1 MKMILFF
8 CCMVLMSV
16 QGYAQEVLTLDECRD
31 MALKNNKQAL
41 LSGYAIEKAGLS
53 MKAMRSNY
61 LPKFSAS
68 GGYLYADKDFSMNL
82 VPSVSA
88 SLNLNN
94 TYFAG
99 VQLEQPVYMGG
110 KIMAANKMSR
120 IGFEIARLDK
130 NRTDSEILLA
140 VDEAYWDV
148 VKAKELFAV
157 AGKYKET
164 VEEVL
169 RNVQNLY
176 ERGMVPKNNLLK
188 IQVKRND
195 ADLMLQRAENAIRLS
210 EMALCH
216 IVGLPLESEINVS
229 GKLNMD
235 TDPIVKEELSV
246 ENRSEYRMLSKTI
259 DLKGQE
265 IKLIRSEFMPQ
276 IGLVAGYN
284 YLNGIKMNGNKLLS
298 DDVFAVMLAV
308 KIPLFHWGEGKNK
321 IKAARLEQCMAE
333 TRREELSD
341 KIRLE
346 VFHAANI
353 WKEAE
358 LEVHLTRTAYEE
370 AEENLRES
378 DRNYKT
384 GMETLDNYLEAQV
397 VWQKAWAEFVSA
409 KATWHVAESK
419 YLKAIGKLN

>member
-157 AGKYKET
+157 AGKYKEA

-308 KIPLFHWGEGKNK
+308 KIPLFHWGEGKKK

-397 VWQKAWAEFVSA
+397 AWQKAWAEFVSA